1 MDFWEAVV
9 LIVAIVVIGRVMSG
23 GRWNKET
30 RRWERNSPD
39 NPYVRMGALDEVPQL
54 RKEIAVLK
62 DRVATLEKLAIDP
75 GRQLADEIEKLRA
88 IPARDSAREAPR
100 DRAGDQ
106 PRQ

>member
-30 RRWERNSPD
+30 RRWERHSPD
-39 NPYVRMGALDEVPQL
+39 NPYVRMGQLDEVPQL
-54 RKEIAVLK
+54 RKEITVLK

-75 GRQLADEIEKLRA
+75 GRQLAAEIEQLRSL
-88 IPARDSAREAPR
+88 PLKDGAPER
-100 DRAGDQ
+100 RSEQ

>member
-30 RRWERNSPD
+30 RRWERHSPD
-39 NPYVRMGALDEVPQL
+39 NPYVRMGQLDDVPQL
-54 RKEIAVLK
+54 RKEIASLK
-62 DRVATLEKLAIDP
+62 DRVVTLEKLATDP

-88 IPARDSAREAPR
+88 IPPRDSAP
-100 DRAGDQ
+100 DKAGNQ
-106 PRQ
+106 PRL